1 MRGVSVLLENATA
14 LHMLRGRFAF
24 HTCAQ
29 RPARSFRVSPKT
41 RPRIDSTPC
50 HGTFCTARSPR
61 QTVTDVPKIDQI
73 DAFILDIPTI
83 RGHVLSMT
91 TMRTQSPVI
100 VRLRCSD
107 GSEGIGE
114 GTTIGGLS
122 YCPESPESIV
132 SAIETYLAPALIGQD
147 ADQITN
153 AIALMDR
160 NVRGNRIAK
169 SAVEMALWDSL
180 GKRLGVPAAQLFG
193 GQIVPDMAVA
203 WTLASGNSDTD
214 IAEAQAMIDAR
225 RHNIFKLKIGKR
237 SVREDVA
244 HVGRIKAAL
253 GDSASIR
260 VDVNQAWSL
269 ADARWGLKGLQ
280 DVGCEL
286 VEQPVQARYLN
297 AMAELTRGY
306 EIAVMADEALG
317 GPEDALAV
325 ASKKAADVFAVKIAQ
340 SGGLMR
346 GREVISIGQAAG
358 IALYGGTMLESAVGT
373 AAALQLF
380 STIEHLEWGT
390 EFFGPLLLTDDILT
404 TPLTYR
410 DFRAVVPEGAG
421 LGVTLDP
428 DKIDF
433 YRRDKTRSLRA
444 VAGA

>member
-1 MRGVSVLLENATA
+1 
-14 LHMLRGRFAF
+14 
-24 HTCAQ
+24 
-29 RPARSFRVSPKT
+29 
-41 RPRIDSTPC
+41 
-50 HGTFCTARSPR
+50 
-61 QTVTDVPKIDQI
+61 VPKIDQI

-91 TMRTQSPVI
+91 TMRRQSAVI

-132 SAIETYLAPALIGQD
+132 SAIDTYLAPALIGQE
-147 ADQITN
+147 ADGITQ
-153 AIALMDR
+153 ALALMDR
-160 NVRGNRIAK
+160 HVRGNRIAK
-169 SAVEMALWDSL
+169 SALEMALWDGL
-180 GKRLGVPAAQLFG
+180 GKRLGVSVAQLLG
-193 GQIVPDMAVA
+193 GQIAQDLPVA

-214 IAEAQAMIDAR
+214 IAEAEQMIALR

-237 SVREDVA
+237 AVREDVA

-297 AMAELTRGY
+297 AMAELTRSY

-317 GPEDALAV
+317 GPEDALGV
-325 ASKKAADVFAVKIAQ
+325 ASRKAADVFAVKIAQ
-340 SGGLMR
+340 SGGLLR
-346 GREVISIGQAAG
+346 AREVVSIGQAAG
-358 IALYGGTMLESAVGT
+358 IALYGGTMLETALGT

-380 STIEHLEWGT
+380 STVEHLAWGT
-390 EFFGPLLLTDDILT
+390 EFFGPLLLTDDILAA
-404 TPLTYR
+404 PLSYR
-410 DFRAVVPEGAG
+410 DFRVAVPKGAG
-421 LGVTLDP
+421 LGVALDP
-428 DKIDF
+428 DKISF
-433 YRRDKTRSLRA
+433 YRRDKTRSLQA